1 MNTVKKE
8 LLKLINDIPDN
19 QIPVVIDFV
28 SFLKMKREKE
38 LFKDLENASE
48 SSLDFWNNKID
59 DEVWN
64 NVKLRR

>member
-8 LLKLINDIPDN
+8 LLKLIEEIPDN
-19 QIPVVIDFV
+19 QISEVIDFV

-38 LFKDLENASE
+38 LFRDLETSSE

-64 NVKLRR
+64 NV

>member
-8 LLKLINDIPDN
+8 LLKLIDEIPEN
-19 QIPVVIDFV
+19 QISEVIDFV
-28 SFLKMKREKE
+28 SFLKMRREKE
-38 LFKDLENASE
+38 LFKDLEASSE

-64 NVKLRR
+64 NV